1 MKETFYAVRKGF
13 TPGIYTTWD
22 EAKTQVLGFS
32 GASYKKFSTEE
43 EAVRYINTTGNPAK
57 QESEADC
64 QIYVDGSYSQKN
76 NQYGWGYVVTVEGK
90 SIYSRY
96 GSGNNEAYLSQ
107 RQIGG
112 EVVAV
117 LQALDYAIY
126 KGFKTVEI
134 FYDYEGIEKWI
145 TGEWSTKSPIAI
157 AYKYHFDNK
166 KEKTDVQFRKVDAHT
181 GDYFNERADRLAKKG
196 ANKNI

>member
-1 MKETFYAVRKGF
+1 MKKAFYAVRKGV

-22 EAKTQVLGFS
+22 ETKEQIHGFS

-43 EAVRYINTTGNPAK
+43 EAIRFIGDSNKSLTEKN
-57 QESEADC
+57 EADC

-76 NQYGWGYVVTVEGK
+76 NQYGWGYVATVEGK
-90 SIYSRY
+90 TIYSRY

-126 KGFKTVEI
+126 KGFKMVEVC
-134 FYDYEGIEKWI
+134 YDYAGIEKWI
-145 TGEWSTKSPIAI
+145 TGEWRTKSPIAI
-157 AYKYHFDNK
+157 AYKYHFDLK
-166 KEKTDVQFRKVDAHT
+166 MEKINVQFRKVDAHT
-181 GDYFNERADRLAKKG
+181 GDYFNERADRLAKRG

>member
-22 EAKTQVLGFS
+22 EAKAQIHGFS
-32 GASYKKFSTEE
+32 GASYKKFYTEE
-43 EAVRYINTTGNPAK
+43 EAARFIGDSNNSLTDEN
-57 QESEADC
+57 EAEC
-64 QIYVDGSYSQKN
+64 QLYVDGSYSEEK
-76 NQYGWGYVVTVEGK
+76 NQYGYGVVGVKDGK
-90 SIYSRY
+90 SFYSRY
-96 GSGNNEAYLSQ
+96 GAGNNEAYLSQ

-134 FYDYEGIEKWI
+134 CYDYEGIEKWI
-145 TGEWSTKSPIAI
+145 TGEWKAKSPIAI
-157 AYKYHFDNK
+157 AYKYHFDLK
-166 KEKTDVQFRKVDAHT
+166 KEKINVQFRKVIAHT
-181 GDYFNERADRLAKKG
+181 GDHFNERADRLAKKG

>member
-1 MKETFYAVRKGF
+1 MKKAFYAVRKGV

-22 EAKTQVLGFS
+22 ETKTQVLGFS

-126 KGFKTVEI
+126 KGFKTVEVC
-134 FYDYEGIEKWI
+134 YDYEGIEKWI

-157 AYKYHFDNK
+157 AYKHHFDNK
-166 KEKTDVQFRKVDAHT
+166 KEKIDVRFRKVDAHT
-181 GDYFNERADRLAKKG
+181 EDYFNERADLLAKKG
-196 ANKNI
+196 AKQ